1 MTLSCGC
8 PEQYPDW
15 HEQDMDLGGQ
25 PVHTLSIPT
34 LIHMPLAYEAYLAR
48 QQRLIESLGLDEQWP
63 RLVLT
68 RTGVFRGA
76 IMRLLKPT
84 TSPAPRITIMP
95 RPFNV
100 RAVLH
105 HGDIGTIRKTVQAMQ
120 MALVDAGKVPKE
132 LYLCHL
138 TCPHCRDDRGGDK
151 MLLLRRWQE
160 SPSLA
165 RRLRTK
171 SPVSF

>member
-1 MTLSCGC
+1 MTLTCGC

-15 HEQDMDLGGQ
+15 HEQDIDLGGRQ
-25 PVHTLSIPT
+25 VHILPIPT
-34 LIHMPLAYEAYLAR
+34 LIHMPLAFEAYLAR
-48 QQRLIESLGLDEQWP
+48 QQRQIESIGLEEQWP

-68 RTGVFRGA
+68 RTGIFRGA
-76 IMRLLKPT
+76 ILRLLKPT
-84 TSPAPRITIMP
+84 TSPARRIEVLP

-105 HGDIGTIRKTVQAMQ
+105 DGDIGTIRKTVQAVQ

-138 TCPHCRDDRGGDK
+138 TCPECRNDRGGDK

-171 SPVSF
+171 